1 MSNTAMAH
9 ASAPLMATGA
19 MDLRSK
25 SLRAR
30 GHVAPTRAVV
40 TVHKVQI
47 PRHKKR
53 PGLSRR
59 GRDLTTRARS
69 RDDGGGGGGSWGKFI
84 SGVLVGGAVFGVAGV
99 LFAPQISKT
108 FLKGKG
114 EVGKF
119 LYDDWTE
126 DEEEDSLEKTRQ
138 NLNDKIAQLNAAI
151 DNFSTEADRGLSDK
165 ITKLNSDMDSL
176 EADITGT
183 GNQTEGAAEKET
195 PTPAESR

>member
-1 MSNTAMAH
+1 M
-9 ASAPLMATGA
+9 
-19 MDLRSK
+19 
-25 SLRAR
+25 
-30 GHVAPTRAVV
+30 
-40 TVHKVQI
+40 
-47 PRHKKR
+47 
-53 PGLSRR
+53 
-59 GRDLTTRARS
+59 
-69 RDDGGGGGGSWGKFI
+69 
-84 SGVLVGGAVFGVAGV
+84 

-165 ITKLNSDMDSL
+165 ITKLNSDM
-176 EADITGT
+176 EVM
-183 GNQTEGAAEKET
+183 EKDLSGKEERKEE
-195 PTPAESR
+195 PKPAESR

>member
-1 MSNTAMAH
+1 MATCAH
-9 ASAPLMATGA
+9 AMPTTTARVNLVSNA
-19 MDLRSK
+19 
-25 SLRAR
+25 RAR
-30 GHVAPTRAVV
+30 GVRARLGIVTGARIPSARHPAGSPGRRLGALVV
-40 TVHKVQI
+40 
-47 PRHKKR
+47 
-53 PGLSRR
+53 
-59 GRDLTTRARS
+59 ARS
-69 RDDGGGGGGSWGKFI
+69 RDDGGSGGGSWGKFLT
-84 SGVLVGGAVFGVAGV
+84 GFLVGGAVFGVAGV

-165 ITKLNSDMDSL
+165 ITKLNSDMEVMEKDL
-176 EADITGT
+176 
-183 GNQTEGAAEKET
+183 GAKEERKEERKEE
-195 PTPAESR
+195 PKPAESR

>member
-1 MSNTAMAH
+1 
-9 ASAPLMATGA
+9 MATCAYA
-19 MDLRSK
+19 MPTTTARVNLVSNA
-25 SLRAR
+25 RAR
-30 GHVAPTRAVV
+30 GVRARLGIVTGARIPSARHPAGVPGRRLGTLVV
-40 TVHKVQI
+40 
-47 PRHKKR
+47 
-53 PGLSRR
+53 
-59 GRDLTTRARS
+59 ARS
-69 RDDGGGGGGSWGKFI
+69 RDDGGSGGGSWGKFLT
-84 SGVLVGGAVFGVAGV
+84 GFLVGGAVFGVAGV

-165 ITKLNSDMDSL
+165 ITKLNSDM
-176 EADITGT
+176 EVM
-183 GNQTEGAAEKET
+183 EKDLSGKEERKEE
-195 PTPAESR
+195 PKPAESR

>member
-1 MSNTAMAH
+1 MSNMAMAH
-9 ASAPLMATGA
+9 ASCTMATGA

-40 TVHKVQI
+40 TGQKVQI
-47 PRHKKR
+47 PRHKKC
-53 PGLSRR
+53 PGARR
-59 GRDLTTRARS
+59 GRDLTVCARS

>member
-1 MSNTAMAH
+1 MSNMAMAH

-25 SLRAR
+25 SSRAR

-40 TVHKVQI
+40 TGQI

-53 PGLSRR
+53 PGTRR

-176 EADITGT
+176 EADITGA
-183 GNQTEGAAEKET
+183 GSQTEGAAEKET

>member
-1 MSNTAMAH
+1 MIDIQLLRKDITAVAERL
-9 ASAPLMATGA
+9 AQRKFKLDVAAFNALEAERKAIQTRTEELQSQRNSL
-19 MDLRSK
+19 SK
-25 SLRAR
+25 
-30 GHVAPTRAVV
+30 
-40 TVHKVQI
+40 QI
-47 PRHKKR
+47 
-53 PGLSRR
+53 G
-59 GRDLTTRARS
+59 
-69 RDDGGGGGGSWGKFI
+69 I
-84 SGVLVGGAVFGVAGV
+84 
-99 LFAPQISKT
+99 
-108 FLKGKG
+108 LKGKG

-151 DNFSTEADRGLSDK
+151 DNFSTEADRGLSGK
-165 ITKLNSDMDSL
+165 ITKLNSDMESL

>member
-1 MSNTAMAH
+1 
-9 ASAPLMATGA
+9 MATCARA
-19 MDLRSK
+19 MPATTARVNLVSNA
-25 SLRAR
+25 RAR
-30 GHVAPTRAVV
+30 GVRARRVNVV
-40 TVHKVQI
+40 TGARI
-47 PRHKKR
+47 PSARHPAGV
-53 PGLSRR
+53 PGRR
-59 GRDLTTRARS
+59 LGTLVVARS
-69 RDDGGGGGGSWGKFI
+69 RDDGGSGGGSWGKFLT
-84 SGVLVGGAVFGVAGV
+84 GFLVGGAVFGVAGV

-165 ITKLNSDMDSL
+165 ITKLNSDM
-176 EADITGT
+176 EVM
-183 GNQTEGAAEKET
+183 EKDLGKEERKEE
-195 PTPAESR
+195 PKEEPKPAR